1 MPKDKL
7 LKYIKIKERI
17 TIRESRKDLDINN
30 AGKHLKDL
38 YDDRK
43 INRKF
48 ENGRYVYIRK

>member
-7 LKYIKIKERI
+7 LKYIARKERI
-17 TIRESRKDLDINN
+17 TIGESRKDLDINN